1 MPTARRDQHTAGY
14 FDALAEGRLAVLRC
28 RNCQKWSPPG
38 GFFSNPMIRCPGCG
52 SADIGWELTHGT
64 GRIVTWTHDPTF
76 PSIVD
81 GTPGQISAL
90 VELAE
95 GPWVFAALLI
105 EPERVVQGL
114 SVIVEAVPPAA
125 GGEPVPAFRQADPPG
140 GEV

>member
-1 MPTARRDQHTAGY
+1 VPIARRDQYTAGY

-28 RNCQKWSPPG
+28 RKCQKWSPPG

-52 SADIGWELTHGT
+52 SADIGWELTQGT

-81 GTPGQISAL
+81 GSPGQTSAL

-105 EPERVVQGL
+105 EPEQIVQGL
-114 SVIVEAVPPAA
+114 LVFVEAVTPAA
-125 GGEPVPAFRQADPPG
+125 GGELVPAFRTADLPK
-140 GEV
+140 GER